1 MVNSKLRRHKVME
14 KVIKKL
20 MAGNLPP
27 RFKFKDTY
35 ASIDVPQGYQQYL
48 PTQQQ
53 LETEFNEMIAEE
65 EELPT
70 VDAAVDDVKVISSNL
85 YVQSNTGNVGI
96 GTASPG
102 YTLDVTGSANV
113 GALTATSVSIKDD
126 PHPELNFNFTNSKWL
141 QQQKLTAGA
150 DAGANDFFGISVSI
164 SSDGS
169 TAIVG
174 AFFGDDSWQPNSGSA
189 YIFVRSGSSWTQQA
203 KLTAG
208 ADAGAFDLFGHNVSI
223 SGDGSTAI
231 VGARSDDD
239 NGQSGSGSVYIFVRS
254 GSSWTQQQKLTAGA
268 DAGASDQFGYS
279 VSISSD
285 GSTAIVGAD
294 LDDDNGQSNSGSVY
308 IFVRSGGTW
317 TQQQKLTAG
326 ADAGASDNFGNSV
339 SISSDGS
346 TAIVGAYEDDDNG
359 QTDSGSAYIF
369 VRSGS
374 SWTQQAKLTAG
385 ADAEYRDLFGYSV
398 SISGDGSTAIV
409 GARLDDDNGQ
419 SNSGSAYIFV
429 RSGSSWTQQQKLTA
443 GADAGGVD
451 QFGYSVSI
459 SSDGSTA
466 IVGAYEDDDNG
477 QSNSGSVYIFVRSG
491 GTWTQQQKLTAGA
504 DAGASDQFGISVSI
518 SSDGST
524 AIVGAYE
531 DDDNGQSNSGS
542 AYIFNAERALHIS
555 KHIDVSGAAVFT
567 GNVGIGTANPSVAL
581 DIVGDINLTGNIHK
595 NNQTYSDRI
604 EININSPNAVSGS
617 WSEYSD
623 TGEWGPPKFNT
634 TYNNRRYNDA
644 PGYVQYNIPSG
655 MSTAYISQLQWDSGG
670 YADIHGVQADGDL
683 VFLRRINTFQNIENS
698 NHGDPNSYDGSTITL
713 AGTGLENFSAIRIT
727 NKAGRFHM
735 TGMAFTPEKNQGMEG
750 TGIIH
755 PAQVSQNKPL
765 AVVGKNNG
773 DMTGGIMIFNSV
785 LYDVKSI
792 YNTSNGRFTAPIG
805 YAGYYQFTFTGLGR
819 YGTVYG
825 NHRWLL
831 NGGTLNWGAVHGNF
845 GGTSGGIR
853 HQPLAGTLIYYMNE
867 GDYMQFNVVSDGI
880 YGGSTVHNTCTCMY
894 LGK

>member
-35 ASIDVPQGYQQYL
+35 ASIDVPQEYQQYL

-85 YVQSNTGNVGI
+85 YIQSNTGNVGI

-113 GALTATSVSIKDD
+113 AALTATSLDVSG
-126 PHPELNFNFTNSKWL
+126 PTNTVNL
-141 QQQKLTAGA
+141 GLTHSL
-150 DAGANDFFGISVSI
+150 ANRTTDTVFY
-164 SSDGS
+164 SSDGNYVYKN
-169 TAIVG
+169 TAAGLRTALDV
-174 AFFGDDSWQPNSGSA
+174 PSA
-189 YIFVRSGSSWTQQA
+189 S
-203 KLTAG
+203 
-208 ADAGAFDLFGHNVSI
+208 
-223 SGDGSTAI
+223 
-231 VGARSDDD
+231 
-239 NGQSGSGSVYIFVRS
+239 
-254 GSSWTQQQKLTAGA
+254 
-268 DAGASDQFGYS
+268 
-279 VSISSD
+279 
-285 GSTAIVGAD
+285 
-294 LDDDNGQSNSGSVY
+294 
-308 IFVRSGGTW
+308 
-317 TQQQKLTAG
+317 
-326 ADAGASDNFGNSV
+326 
-339 SISSDGS
+339 
-346 TAIVGAYEDDDNG
+346 
-359 QTDSGSAYIF
+359 
-369 VRSGS
+369 
-374 SWTQQAKLTAG
+374 
-385 ADAEYRDLFGYSV
+385 
-398 SISGDGSTAIV
+398 
-409 GARLDDDNGQ
+409 
-419 SNSGSAYIFV
+419 
-429 RSGSSWTQQQKLTA
+429 
-443 GADAGGVD
+443 
-451 QFGYSVSI
+451 
-459 SSDGSTA
+459 
-466 IVGAYEDDDNG
+466 
-477 QSNSGSVYIFVRSG
+477 
-491 GTWTQQQKLTAGA
+491 
-504 DAGASDQFGISVSI
+504 
-518 SSDGST
+518 
-524 AIVGAYE
+524 
-531 DDDNGQSNSGS
+531 
-542 AYIFNAERALHIS
+542 
-555 KHIDVSGAAVFT
+555 AAVFT
-567 GNVGIGTANPSVAL
+567 GDVGIGKTNPSVAL
-581 DIVGDINLTGNIHK
+581 DVVGDINLTGNIHK

-623 TGEWGPPKFNT
+623 TNEWGPPKFNT

-655 MSTAYISQLQWDSGG
+655 MSTAYISQLQWDTGG

-785 LYDVKSI
+785 LYNVKSI

-819 YGTVYG
+819 YGTVYA

-831 NGGTLNWGAVHGNF
+831 NGGTLSWGAVHGNF
-845 GGTSGGIR
+845 GGTSGGVR

-867 GDYMQFNVVSDGI
+867 GDYMQFNVVNDGI
-880 YGGSTVHNTCTCMY
+880 YGGSTIHNTCTCMY